1 MKFKKILSAW
11 LCLMFFALLC
21 ISIMLVTNVAFN
33 KDSSSDYFS
42 RYRTFEF
49 KQTTG
54 GEVND

>member
-1 MKFKKILSAW
+1 MKFKKVFSAW

-21 ISIMLVTNVAFN
+21 VSIMLVTNVAFN

-49 KQTTG
+49 RQSDG
-54 GEVND
+54 GER